1 MAARIHA
8 KPTFGDSTKGM
19 KKSVWPDSRRTALR
33 ATVTGVDPPYGAP
46 DGYPSIGG
54 RVLDVPGID
63 SENSIDI
70 IIDRVAMA
78 WDIPKQIIIMR
89 ADGVRK
95 MVNRNTL
102 LKELPPQQKY
112 YCSLRP
118 PKAESKR
125 TKNKK
130 GEKWHQGGA
139 LQGSQFVTKQFAEGL
154 RYVAL
159 RTPPESVEDRR
170 RAEKARLKRL
180 RRGEELKLHGAAA
193 AAGMYASSESSEES
207 VHVAGQKHA
216 GSWGPQ
222 DCADAAAEGDL
233 EGLQNARGDGAT
245 WDLKATAA
253 AAQGGH
259 LDVLEF
265 LRANGCP
272 WNEDTVAAA
281 ARGGQLDMIQYC
293 REGGCPWDGRGVR
306 CRRGGR
312 SHPRVG
318 VGAGESCRAVGKYLC
333 EGGRRGTSGGTQ
345 VVACAKMS
353 VGRANADDGRT
364 GGAHGGLGMGR
375 HTTLPADMI

>member
-1 MAARIHA
+1 MAARIRA
-8 KPTFGDSTKGM
+8 KLKFGDSTKGM
-19 KKSVWPDSRRTALR
+19 KKSVWPDSRRTAMK
-33 ATVTGVDPPYGAP
+33 ATVTGVDPPYGVP

-63 SENSIDI
+63 SENTVDV

-95 MVNRNTL
+95 MVDRNTL

-112 YCSLRP
+112 FCSLRP
-118 PKAESKR
+118 PKTESKR
-125 TKNKK
+125 TKKKK

-180 RRGEELKLHGAAA
+180 RREEELKLRGAAA
-193 AAGMYASSESSEES
+193 VAAGMYASSESSEES

-281 ARGGQLDMIQYC
+281 ARGGQLDMIKYC
-293 REGGCPWDGRGVR
+293 REGGCPWDGRV
-306 CRRGGR
+306 CDAAAEGGHIHVLEWALENR
-312 SHPRVG
+312 AEMSENTCAKAA
-318 VGAGESCRAVGKYLC
+318 GAGHLDVLKWLRARKCPWDVQTLMMAAQGEHMEVL
-333 EGGRRGTSGGTQ
+333 EWAVT
-345 VVACAKMS
+345 
-353 VGRANADDGRT
+353 
-364 GGAHGGLGMGR
+364 R
-375 HTTLPADMI
+375 HCPRI

>member
-1 MAARIHA
+1 MAARI
-8 KPTFGDSTKGM
+8 PTKLKFGDSTKGM
-19 KKSVWPDSRRTALR
+19 KKSVWPDSRRVATR
-33 ATVTGVDPPYGAP
+33 ATVTGVDPPYGVP

-54 RVLDVPGID
+54 RILEVPGID
-63 SENSIDI
+63 SENTVDV
-70 IIDRVAMA
+70 IIDRIATA
-78 WDIPKQIIIMR
+78 WDIPKDVIIIR

-95 MVNRNTL
+95 AIDRNKL
-102 LKELPPQQKY
+102 LKELPAQQKY
-112 YCSLRP
+112 FCSLRP

-125 TKNKK
+125 KKK
-130 GEKWHQGGA
+130 GEKWHQGGTFR
-139 LQGSQFVTKQFAEGL
+139 GSQFVTKQFAEGL

-159 RTPPESVEDRR
+159 RTPPESIEDRR

-180 RRGEELKLHGAAA
+180 RKHNQVNRQASGA
-193 AAGMYASSESSEES
+193 YASSESSEEQ

-259 LDVLEF
+259 LHVLEF

-281 ARGGQLDMIQYC
+281 ARGGQLDMIKYC
-293 REGGCPWDGRGVR
+293 REGGCPWDARV
-306 CRRGGR
+306 CDAAAEGGHIHVLEWALENR
-312 SHPRVG
+312 AKLSENTCAKAAGAGHLHVLKWLRERKCPWDVQTLLMAAQGEHMDVLEWAVTRHCPRV
-318 VGAGESCRAVGKYLC
+318 
-333 EGGRRGTSGGTQ
+333 
-345 VVACAKMS
+345 
-353 VGRANADDGRT
+353 
-364 GGAHGGLGMGR
+364 
-375 HTTLPADMI
+375 